1 MIKYKQ
7 FINLVTAGLLLLGVH
22 TGWGQ
27 AKKTN
32 NPVIQPGYFMFPI
45 MPGEANSLSGGLG
58 DLRANH
64 FHAGLDIRTKQREG
78 LDVYAA
84 ADGYISRIAVLTAGY
99 GNVIFIKHPNGL
111 TTVYGHLKVLNDT
124 LARYLRQEQ
133 YKRQTF
139 EIDLRPE
146 PGQFPVRKGEVIA
159 LSGNTGG
166 SGGPHLHFE
175 IRDDKDNLLNPLLF
189 GFNEITDEVNP
200 YFEKVALRTLTPESR
215 VNGEFQRLV
224 LTPVRRADGSYGFN
238 QPVTAS
244 GLIGLELL
252 AFDKT
257 SGSPF
262 RSGLSCIEI
271 KLDGREV
278 FAYNMDSFPNEQ
290 TRYINVHMNYEAE
303 QISGQRYHRGYVA
316 DGNALTL
323 YKMDNWRG
331 KLPLLDG
338 KPHEIT
344 ITLYDAHQNSAQLR
358 FTVQPEP
365 APPAEATAT
374 QTITAT
380 TGTTPTGTVEPV
392 PSVSI
397 ATDENVLKLTV
408 RNLPAGE
415 PPVAQLYMGRWP
427 EELPVS
433 YVKNNQAVYL
443 IDLRKF
449 MPDSVQIGSGI
460 MRTFLQKRIVPGKE
474 ETYEKE
480 NVSLNFGPKTL
491 FDTLFLAIRHMPGHV
506 FEINQHTIPVNE
518 SLAVSYKP
526 ADTTGINPARTQL
539 YNTSGNRKQLVGG
552 TWKDGRIEFKTRQ
565 LGRFQLLTDTIPPKV
580 QFVAKT
586 PGTISAKIT
595 DDLSGINT
603 FRALINGEWVLMLY
617 DYKKALIWSDKL
629 DPAKPFKG
637 DVTIEVTDRAGNVTT
652 ASAVIP

>member
-1 MIKYKQ
+1 
-7 FINLVTAGLLLLGVH
+7 
-22 TGWGQ
+22 
-27 AKKTN
+27 
-32 NPVIQPGYFMFPI
+32 MFPI
-45 MPGEANSLSGGLG
+45 MPGEANSLSGGMG

-99 GNVIFIKHPNGL
+99 GNVVFIKHPNGL
-111 TTVYGHLKVLNDT
+111 TTVYGHLKVLTDT
-124 LARYLRQEQ
+124 LARFLRQEQ

-175 IRDDKDNLLNPLLF
+175 IRDDRDNLLNPLLF
-189 GFNEITDEVNP
+189 NFSEITDEVNP
-200 YFEKVALRTLTPESR
+200 YFEKVALRTLTPQSR
-215 VNGEFQRLV
+215 INSEFHRLV
-224 LTPVRRADGSYGFN
+224 LTPVRRPDGTYGFN
-238 QPVTAS
+238 QPITAS

-290 TRYINVHMNYEAE
+290 TRYINVHMNYEVE
-303 QISGQRYHRGYVA
+303 QTTGQRYHRSYVA

-323 YKMDNWRG
+323 YQMDNWRG

-344 ITLYDAHQNSAQLR
+344 VTLFDAHQNSAVLR

-365 APPAEATAT
+365 EPATETAAP
-374 QTITAT
+374 QTITAVS
-380 TGTTPTGTVEPV
+380 GAAEIMPA
-392 PSVSI
+392 VSI

-415 PPVAQLYMGRWP
+415 PPVAQLYIGRWP
-427 EELPVS
+427 EELPAS

-443 IDLRKF
+443 IDLRRY
-449 MPDSVQIGSGI
+449 MPDSVQIGAGT
-460 MRTFLQKRIVPGKE
+460 MRTFLQKTIIPGKE
-474 ETYEKE
+474 ETYEKD
-480 NVSLNFGPKTL
+480 NVSLSFGPKTL
-491 FDTLFLAIRHMPGHV
+491 FDTLFLAVRQMPGHV
-506 FEINQHTIPVNE
+506 MEINQFTIPLNDP
-518 SLAVSYKP
+518 LTVSYKP
-526 ADTTGINPARTQL
+526 TDTTGIDPARTQM

-552 TWKDGRIEFKTRQ
+552 SWKGGRIEFKTRQ

-580 QFVAKT
+580 QFVTKT
-586 PGTISAKIT
+586 PNSISAKIT

-637 DVTIEVTDRAGNVTT
+637 DVTIEVTDRAGNVSTV
-652 ASAVIP
+652 SAVIP